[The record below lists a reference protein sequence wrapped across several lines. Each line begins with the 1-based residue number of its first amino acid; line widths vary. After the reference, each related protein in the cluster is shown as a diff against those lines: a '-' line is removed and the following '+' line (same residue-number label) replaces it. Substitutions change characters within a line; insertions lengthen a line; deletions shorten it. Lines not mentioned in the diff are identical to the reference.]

1 MNRRLILLI
10 FAGLII
16 SCQNNQEKKELNR
29 QLTQAVAEKAI
40 AEKALA
46 SFKSRE
52 AAAFKIFDSL
62 KEKNKISPEQQHS
75 HDSLFKEGVKAAMKI
90 VHTQMKINELKKQ
103 SE

>member
-1 MNRRLILLI
+1 MER
-10 FAGLII
+10 
-16 SCQNNQEKKELNR
+16 NR
-29 QLTQAVAEKAI
+29 QLKQAIVEKSVAEK
-40 AEKALA
+40 ELA
-46 SFKSRE
+46 SFKSQE

-62 KEKNKISPEQQHS
+62 KAKNKISPEQQHS

>member
-1 MNRRLILLI
+1 MI

-16 SCQNNQEKKELNR
+16 SCQNNQEKKEVNR

-40 AEKALA
+40 AEKELV

-62 KEKNKISPEQQHS
+62 KEKNQISVQAQHL
-75 HDSLFKEGVKAAMKI
+75 HDSILQAGVKAAMKI
-90 VHTQMKINELKKQ
+90 VHAQMKINELKKQ
-103 SE
+103 IE